1 MKEAIR
7 DETASLIYTLHYF
20 LSSGRIRRDSTMDE
34 LEAAME
40 SVAEEDTRTIARLIE
55 ENPLKVYEI
64 RVFSLK
70 IGQGRFAFVFAANE
84 EEAKSFVRH
93 KYGIEPKNCF
103 QYPID
108 FPVSIGNRFTTFRE
122 MARAKNSF
130 PSLAGFYQKEV
141 RE

>member
-1 MKEAIR
+1 
-7 DETASLIYTLHYF
+7 
-20 LSSGRIRRDSTMDE
+20 MDE
-34 LEAAME
+34 LEEAME
-40 SVAEEDTRTIARLIE
+40 NATEEDKRAIARLVE
-55 ENPLKVYEI
+55 ENPLKVREI

-70 IGQGRFAFVFAANE
+70 IRQGRFAFVFAANS
-84 EEAKSFVRH
+84 EEAKSFIRH

-103 QYPID
+103 QYPLD
-108 FPVSIGNRFTTFRE
+108 FPMSIGNRFTTFRE

>member
-7 DETASLIYTLHYF
+7 DEAASLIYTIHYF
-20 LSSGRIRRDSTMDE
+20 LSAKRLRRDSTMDE

-40 SVAEEDTRTIARLIE
+40 SATEEDTCAIARLVE
-55 ENPLKVYEI
+55 ENPLKVCEI

-70 IGQGRFAFVFAANE
+70 VGQGRFAFVFAANE

-108 FPVSIGNRFTTFRE
+108 FPMSIGNRFTTFRE